1 MKTEFIIDI
10 AEVFKK
16 KLFLIVRFIMSGK
29 IRLLILSLTSCLL
42 IGCAVNPIT
51 GQEELMFI
59 SEDQDIEIGQNY
71 APEIE
76 KQLGGKIDNQS
87 LQNYIDSVGQ
97 RIARISHRPNW
108 EYHFVAVKHKST
120 NALALP
126 GGYIF
131 VTKGMLE
138 KLTSEAQLAALLAH
152 EIVHVTARHSS
163 AAISRQMGL
172 SFVFL
177 GLGAS
182 GTKIP
187 QGAGRAAALALQL
200 IGLKYSRV
208 QEKQAD
214 VAGMDYMVVAG
225 YNPHGAVELHQM
237 LQDQDKV
244 RPAEFLSS
252 HPSPKNRIISLN
264 ARIQTRYSSPE
275 GLIIGKNTYR
285 SAVLERLP
293 RDPSEISP
301 LDHLPDKP
309 PTN

>member
-1 MKTEFIIDI
+1 MKVGFIIYI

-29 IRLLILSLTSCLL
+29 IRLLILGLTSCLL

-51 GQEELMFI
+51 GQEELMLL
-59 SEDQDIEIGQNY
+59 SESQDIEMGRKY

-76 KQLGGKIDNQS
+76 KHLGGKIDDES

-108 EYHFVAVKHKST
+108 EYHFTAVEHKMV
-120 NALALP
+120 NAIALP
-126 GGYIF
+126 GGHIF
-131 VTKGMLE
+131 VTKGMLK
-138 KLTSEAQLAALLAH
+138 KLTTEAQLAALLAH
-152 EIVHVTARHSS
+152 EIVHITARHSS

-172 SFVFL
+172 SFL
-177 GLGAS
+177 LLGATAA
-182 GTKIP
+182 GAKIP
-187 QGAGRAAALALQL
+187 QDAGRAAALALQL

-208 QEKQAD
+208 QERMAD

-225 YNPHGAVELHQM
+225 YNPYGAVELHQM
-237 LQDQDKV
+237 LQKQDKL

-275 GLIIGKNTYR
+275 GLRIGKNAYR

-293 RDPSEISP
+293 TDPINKSP
-301 LDHLPDKP
+301 LDHL
-309 PTN
+309 TN

>member
-1 MKTEFIIDI
+1 VDIIM
-10 AEVFKK
+10 AG
-16 KLFLIVRFIMSGK
+16 KLT
-29 IRLLILSLTSCLL
+29 LLILSLILCFC

-59 SEDQDIEIGQNY
+59 SENQDIEIGQKY

-76 KQLGGKIDNQS
+76 KQLGGKIDDES

-108 EYHFVAVKHKST
+108 EFHFTAVEHKMVNAVA
-120 NALALP
+120 LQ

-138 KLTSEAQLAALLAH
+138 KLTTEAQLAALLAH
-152 EIVHVTARHSS
+152 EIVHITARHSS

-172 SFVFL
+172 SFLF
-177 GLGAS
+177 LGAS
-182 GTKIP
+182 AAGAKIP
-187 QGAGRAAALALQL
+187 QDAGRAAGLALQL

-208 QEKQAD
+208 QERMAD

-225 YNPHGAVELHQM
+225 YNPHGAVQLMQM

-244 RPAEFLSS
+244 RPVEFLSS

-275 GLIIGKNTYR
+275 GLRIGKNSYR
-285 SAVLERLP
+285 TTVLDRLP
-293 RDPSEISP
+293 KDPIEISP
-301 LDHLPDKP
+301 LDHL
-309 PTN
+309 TN

>member
-1 MKTEFIIDI
+1 MKVEFIIDI

-29 IRLLILSLTSCLL
+29 IRLLILGLTSCLF

-59 SEDQDIEIGQNY
+59 SEKQDLEIGQKY

-76 KQLGGKIDNQS
+76 KQLGGKIDDES

-108 EYHFVAVKHKST
+108 EFHFTAVEHKMV
-120 NALALP
+120 NAFALP
-126 GGYIF
+126 GGHIF
-131 VTKGMLE
+131 VTKGMLK
-138 KLTSEAQLAALLAH
+138 KLTTEAQLAALLAH
-152 EIVHVTARHSS
+152 EIVHITARHSS
-163 AAISRQMGL
+163 AAFSRQMGL
-172 SFVFL
+172 SFVLF
-177 GLGAS
+177 GLSAAGA
-182 GTKIP
+182 KIP
-187 QGAGRAAALALQL
+187 QDASRAAGIALQL

-214 VAGMDYMVVAG
+214 VAGLDYMVAAG

-237 LQDQDKV
+237 LQEQDKV
-244 RPAEFLSS
+244 RPVEFLSS

-264 ARIQTRYSSPE
+264 ARIQTRYDSPE
-275 GLIIGKNTYR
+275 GLRIGKNAYR
-285 SAVLERLP
+285 TTVLDRLP
-293 RDPSEISP
+293 SIVDPASDG
-301 LDHLPDKP
+301 LDHL
-309 PTN
+309 TN